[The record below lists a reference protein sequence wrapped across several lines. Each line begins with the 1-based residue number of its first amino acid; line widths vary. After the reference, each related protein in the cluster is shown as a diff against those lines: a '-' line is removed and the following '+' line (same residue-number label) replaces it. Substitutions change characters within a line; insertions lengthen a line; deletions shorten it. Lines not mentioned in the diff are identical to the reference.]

1 MATLTVANQAELE
14 TAIRSV
20 RGGDTIL
27 LKAGTYEDLNLTH
40 TSNRNYKFTEKV
52 TIKSA
57 DPTQKAVVNELF
69 IRGATNVTISDLKFD
84 YTGVQ
89 GADTQSWQIGDPF
102 FIENGAGIT
111 LDRLVIDGHSNSAG
125 FGAGTG
131 LRVKNSA
138 NVTISNTEMVNF
150 KVAMNLWNSSDI
162 TVENNVIR
170 QMNHDGLFIG
180 GVKNL
185 VIEDNYIGDNN
196 PQYPLAL
203 HKDAIQIFTD
213 SVTPP
218 SQNVVIRGNTIVSS
232 DVRHGV
238 FIFNELYRDGNTSN
252 AVRHKNIL
260 VEDNYIRNANTHG
273 VTVTHADGV
282 TVRGNT
288 VTLNGDQGLVQIPL
302 INVSGTTRNVEI
314 IGNRVSSVQDS
325 LGDTWTVYGNDVD
338 SRSRFHWDGVY
349 VNGVLQPQVRPTA
362 QDPSLS
368 DRYLIDRSA
377 FNGTTPLV
385 IDDLDFAKG
394 DRIVLTGF
402 KAGTFIRPAL
412 DQTFEIWN
420 NGGAAT
426 LNSFSDLDKI
436 EDSLPVAGSVTA
448 DGDALIVINQ
458 GSAGVFTLLL
468 DNIVGMPDGII

>member
-1 MATLTVANQAELE
+1 MAILTVGTQLELE
-14 TAIRSV
+14 TAVRNV

-27 LKAGTYEDLNLTH
+27 LKAGTYSDLSMTH
-40 TSNRNYKFTEKV
+40 TKKYNYKFTETV
-52 TIKSA
+52 TIKSE
-57 DPTQKAVVNELF
+57 DPANRAVINELF
-69 IRGATNVTISDLKFD
+69 LQGASNVKISGVVLD
-84 YTGVQ
+84 YTGEQ
-89 GADTQSWQIGDPF
+89 A
-102 FIENGAGIT
+102 
-111 LDRLVIDGHSNSAG
+111 
-125 FGAGTG
+125 
-131 LRVKNSA
+131 
-138 NVTISNTEMVNF
+138 SNTESWLRGSPFAFKATTDVTLSGVEIKGHLVNGYGEDTGIYVNTSKGF
-150 KVAMNLWNSSDI
+150 TLENSKITDFNLALNAWSSDEVTI
-162 TVENNVIR
+162 TGNSFR
-170 QMNHDGLFIG
+170 GMNHDGLFFADMN
-180 GVKNL
+180 GVAITN
-185 VIEDNYIGDNN
+185 NYIGDYNSDA
-196 PQYPLAL
+196 PLAL
-203 HKDAIQIFTD
+203 HKDSIQFYTGAGFA
-213 SVTPP
+213 P
-218 SQNVVIRGNTIVSS
+218 SENVVIRGNTIVSS

-238 FIFNELYRDGNTSN
+238 FIFNELYRDGNTSS

-282 TVRGNT
+282 TVRNNT
-288 VTLNGDQGLVQIPL
+288 VTLNSEQGITQIPL
-302 INVSGTTRNVEI
+302 VNVSGTSRNVEI
-314 IGNRVSSVQDS
+314 IGNTVSSVQDS
-325 LGDTWTVYGNDVD
+325 LGDTWIVYGNDVD

-377 FNGTTPLV
+377 FDGTRPLV

-420 NGGAAT
+420 NGGAAE
-426 LNSFSDLDKI
+426 LNSFSDLDKV
-436 EDSLPVAGSVTA
+436 EDSVPVAGSVTA
-448 DGDALIVINQ
+448 GGDALIVINQ

>member
-1 MATLTVANQAELE
+1 MATLTVANQVELE
-14 TAIRSV
+14 AAIRSV

-27 LKAGTYEDLNLTH
+27 LKAGTYADLNLTH
-40 TSNRNYKFTEKV
+40 SSNRNYKFTEKV

-69 IRGATNVTISDLKFD
+69 IRGAANVTISDLKFD

-89 GADTQSWQIGDPF
+89 GAGTQSWQIGDPF
-102 FIENGAGIT
+102 FIENAAGVT

-125 FGAGTG
+125 FGSGTG
-131 LRVKNSA
+131 LRVKNSTD
-138 NVTISNTEMVNF
+138 VTVSNTEMLNF
-150 KVAMNLWNSSDI
+150 KVAMNLWNSSNLTI
-162 TVENNVIR
+162 EQNVIR
-170 QMNHDGLFIG
+170 KMNHDALFVG

-185 VIEDNYIGDNN
+185 VVEDNYIGDYN

-213 SVTPP
+213 ASTAP
-218 SQNVVIRGNTIVSS
+218 SENVAIRGNTIVSS

-238 FIFNELYRDGNTSN
+238 FIFNELYRDGNTSD

-260 VEDNYIRNANTHG
+260 VEDNYIRSANTHA

-288 VTLNGDQGLVQIPL
+288 VTLNGDKGLTQIPL
-302 INVSGTTRNVEI
+302 INVSGTSQNVEI

-325 LGDTWTVYGNDVD
+325 LGDSWIVYGNDVD

-349 VNGVLQPQVRPTA
+349 VNGVLQPQVQPTA

-368 DRYLIDRSA
+368 DRYFIDRSA
-377 FNGTTPLV
+377 FDGTTPLV

-420 NGGAAT
+420 NGGAAM